1 MASDDVLE
9 RADAYVEQF
18 ADRSDAMPLIRD
30 LAAELRALRKDRE
43 RLDFVENV
51 CPGLSVEYSDPPK
64 WTLRYENEREVLIYG
79 SGDSLRT
86 AIDSAMAKE
95 AGE

>member
-9 RADAYVEQF
+9 RAEAYREQF

-30 LAAELRALRKDRE
+30 LAAEVRALRKDRE
-43 RLDFVENV
+43 RLDW
-51 CPGLSVEYSDPPK
+51 LDAQIDPSWPLFDSASWK
-64 WTLRYENEREVLIYG
+64 SAPDLRE
-79 SGDSLRT
+79 

-95 AGE
+95 SSE